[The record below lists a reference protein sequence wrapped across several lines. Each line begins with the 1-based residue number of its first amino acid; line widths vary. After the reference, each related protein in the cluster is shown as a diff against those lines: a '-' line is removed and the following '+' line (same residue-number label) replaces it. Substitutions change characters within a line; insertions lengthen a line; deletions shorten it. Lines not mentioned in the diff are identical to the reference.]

1 MIGFRTLLVSAGIAL
16 AGVAQTFDWATI
28 IPQGHVWS
36 GVAMIG
42 MGAVM
47 ALLRSVTGTPVGQ
60 PK

>member
-1 MIGFRTLLVSAGIAL
+1 MTGFRTLLVSAGIAL

-28 IPQGHVWS
+28 IPQGKVWS

-42 MGAVM
+42 VAGVM
-47 ALLRSVTGTPVGQ
+47 ALLRGVTSTPVGQ